1 MSGGH
6 VNPKPAEKEKL
17 NPAHLIEKMK
27 GLSHDKLKEVH
38 DHAAAIKNAA
48 CEELDRRDKKMAMS
62 KNPANMSEKEFEG
75 WSRKLIEGDDNG
87 E

>member
-1 MSGGH
+1 LSGGH

-38 DHAAAIKNAA
+38 DHAAAIKKAA
-48 CEELDRRDKKMAMS
+48 REELDRCDKKTAMS
-62 KNPANMSEKEFEG
+62 QIRRTCRRRNSKAGPAN
-75 WSRKLIEGDDNG
+75 
-87 E
+87 

>member
-1 MSGGH
+1 MSGGDI
-6 VNPKPAEKEKL
+6 NPKPAEKEKL

-38 DHAAAIKNAA
+38 VKNAA
-48 CEELDRRDKKMAMS
+48 REELDRRDKKMAMS